1 MNDRMVRFCWSSLL
15 WLGTFNISKTGD
27 IKSDAYRD
35 DWFHSFASLSTR
47 TVILTILFGYMISIL
62 FWALLFY
69 IFRDKGF
76 VDIHCFLNAAII
88 SLETITT
95 VGYTVTDISFDDQPV
110 AFILLYG
117 EMMQSILMNSFCI
130 GVVYARLSRA
140 LTRARSII
148 FSKKAVIREVN
159 GEWYFMFQ
167 VCERRKHQLIES
179 HVTCYCVQKTVNAFA
194 GIPYQITYMS
204 LDHPDDKLG
213 GFLLLFLP
221 AVIIHHIDSNSP
233 LYPLIQS
240 EMQMRKETPLPENAS
255 EEQNSTDLS
264 GGKPSELD
272 DQSRNCPSQM
282 DTSTLSLK
290 PVITESALRN
300 HIIGDDL
307 EICVMIE
314 GTESVTSNSLQAR
327 YSYTA
332 DDIEFNMTFRPCVSI
347 NEKKE
352 AVIDF
357 NKFQELLSLDPRID
371 YHEDIFIQS
380 II

>member
-1 MNDRMVRFCWSSLL
+1 
-15 WLGTFNISKTGD
+15 
-27 IKSDAYRD
+27 
-35 DWFHSFASLSTR
+35 
-47 TVILTILFGYMISIL
+47 
-62 FWALLFY
+62 
-69 IFRDKGF
+69 
-76 VDIHCFLNAAII
+76 
-88 SLETITT
+88 
-95 VGYTVTDISFDDQPV
+95 
-110 AFILLYG
+110 
-117 EMMQSILMNSFCI
+117 
-130 GVVYARLSRA
+130 
-140 LTRARSII
+140 
-148 FSKKAVIREVN
+148 
-159 GEWYFMFQ
+159 
-167 VCERRKHQLIES
+167 
-179 HVTCYCVQKTVNAFA
+179 
-194 GIPYQITYMS
+194 
-204 LDHPDDKLG
+204 
-213 GFLLLFLP
+213 
-221 AVIIHHIDSNSP
+221 
-233 LYPLIQS
+233 
-240 EMQMRKETPLPENAS
+240 MQMRKETPLPENAS

-264 GGKPSELD
+264 GGKPSELCELFRVVICRD